1 VSDGIA
7 RSDKALVGSALVALC
22 AGMGLD
28 LLFDGWVKLRRER
41 AGFELFVDGERVVA
55 LRRVDP
61 QRAQRLVEQI
71 ARRR

>member
-1 VSDGIA
+1 
-7 RSDKALVGSALVALC
+7 
-22 AGMGLD
+22 
-28 LLFDGWVKLRRER
+28 LFDGWGKLRRER
-41 AGFELFVDGERVVA
+41 AGFEMFVDGERVVT